1 MTTTTRLPQPNDR
14 PAIYYT
20 ATIITFDGSD
30 TNAYGE
36 ACEPGH
42 GYREDSGWWDPKRS
56 YWTVQADRARV
67 TPDIC
72 PDRADPGQ
80 WLAARLAARLGDLD
94 DYDGGHTFRGA
105 REAIHPGRLTGPRSQ
120 QPGAVLGTRTLLG
133 DALAAGRLRPP
144 NVGQRTISATAHAD
158 GFSDNDLRTAA
169 ARLGLVPDDDR
180 PPTGDAPET
189 SP

>member
-1 MTTTTRLPQPNDR
+1 MQGSARGAVPAAAGRGKRATMTTTTRLPQPNDR

-72 PDRADPGQ
+72 PDRPDPRQ
-80 WLAARLAARLGDLD
+80 WLAARLPA
-94 DYDGGHTFRGA
+94 
-105 REAIHPGRLTGPRSQ
+105 RLTGPRSQ

-169 ARLGLVPDDDR
+169 ARLGLFPDDDR
-180 PPTGDAPET
+180 TTTGDAPET

>member
-1 MTTTTRLPQPNDR
+1 MQGSARGAVPAAAGRGKRATMTTTTRLPQPND
-14 PAIYYT
+14 
-20 ATIITFDGSD
+20 
-30 TNAYGE
+30 
-36 ACEPGH
+36 
-42 GYREDSGWWDPKRS
+42 
-56 YWTVQADRARV
+56 
-67 TPDIC
+67 
-72 PDRADPGQ
+72 
-80 WLAARLAARLGDLD
+80 RLAARLGDLD

-180 PPTGDAPET
+180 TTTGDAPET